1 MYNLTNTQTNEV
13 TKIENIF
20 DVMSFLNGGNYDR
33 LKSVT
38 KPEVVYNMLTNY
50 DRHTHS
56 NLVQLAKNGGLME
69 VRGQKNFD
77 VRFEAN
83 AELIA
88 EAFNVTNESGFTP
101 SELLAQRNELVNL
114 VLQIS
119 TCETPKTISGLEH
132 LLSSIKNNAIKV
144 LSKCTM
150 VCS

>member
-1 MYNLTNTQTNEV
+1 MKKQITRGKFTIDNNHIVNENSV
-13 TKIENIF
+13 IVAIAHGTSGKHI
-20 DVMSFLNGGNYDR
+20 DV
-33 LKSVT
+33 KEEH
-38 KPEVVYNMLTNY
+38 K
-50 DRHTHS
+50 
-56 NLVQLAKNGGLME
+56 
-69 VRGQKNFD
+69 
-77 VRFEAN
+77 AN